1 MTDAAR
7 DMQEI
12 TIRGG
17 LPGNDPP
24 VIATALNQTWHRA
37 AGEPYAVFQERVRRE
52 AGMLGAAWIVWGGL
66 PDDSTE

>member
-24 VIATALNQTWHRA
+24 VIATALNGYANGRPQTLR
-37 AGEPYAVFQERVRRE
+37 VFQEQ
-52 AGMLGAAWIVWGGL
+52 I
-66 PDDSTE
+66 